1 MADRCILTRSKR
13 LLNNSVQKLNF
24 KDDIKQIDCT
34 NLIYDGKRFKWT
46 SSWER
51 LKNFVEE
58 TLELNGRW
66 VSPGGSARKFT
77 CSNLDLSVTWYPG
90 KQNSLI
96 LQGKL
101 SIDLTNLLI
110 ACQKKTGKSI
120 VEIDASPMNNLND
133 NGSEPTTSAVN
144 SANNPS
150 VVPVYKSLSG
160 AMLGTDKCQSESA
173 CLKSQCNLQCDCKCG
188 ILAAELEGIK
198 LDMVIMQRNI
208 ESNSRKANIAQEEEV
223 KRLEKELAN
232 EREKNRQ
239 LETDITI
246 LVKGRDAEISELNNI
261 IASLQNKLEARETLI
276 NQSPMLGSGYINMHR
291 LDGTKEFL
299 SSSETKVCLLKQY
312 LLSN

>member
-1 MADRCILTRSKR
+1 MYIYVYVCIYCLITMADCCVLARSKR

-51 LKNFVEE
+51 LKNFVED

-66 VSPGGSARKFT
+66 VSSGGNARKFM

-90 KQNSLI
+90 KQNSLT

-101 SIDLTNLLI
+101 SIDLTNVLI
-110 ACQKKTGKSI
+110 ACQKKTGKS
-120 VEIDASPMNNLND
+120 VAEIDASPVNNLND
-133 NGSEPTTSAVN
+133 NGSVPTTSAAN
-144 SANNPS
+144 NANNPS
-150 VVPVYKSLSG
+150 VVPVNKLLSG
-160 AMLGTDKCQSESA
+160 AMLGTDKCQSEFA
-173 CLKSQCNLQCDCKCG
+173 CLRSQCNLQCDCKCG
-188 ILAAELEGIK
+188 ILVAKLEGIK

-232 EREKNRQ
+232 ERETTRNRY
-239 LETDITI
+239 TNF
-246 LVKGRDAEISELNNI
+246 SEG
-261 IASLQNKLEARETLI
+261 QR
-276 NQSPMLGSGYINMHR
+276 R
-291 LDGTKEFL
+291 
-299 SSSETKVCLLKQY
+299 
-312 LLSN
+312 